1 MNVKVDSR
9 KVIKGDT
16 FVALRSVNDGHQYIL
31 DAIKNGAERI
41 VCEEGIYDID
51 TLIVPDTRKYLIDYL
66 KENYYSKIKKLKLI
80 GVTGTNGKTT
90 SCFLLYQA
98 LNKLGIK
105 CAYIGTIGFYI
116 DAKVSDLN
124 NTTPDILDMYE
135 MLLKCINEEVKYVVM
150 EVSSHALDI
159 GRVEGLEFDFA
170 MFTNLTRDHLN
181 YHKTMK
187 NYALAKQ
194 KLFKMLRKDGKT
206 IVNIDDRYRK
216 YFIDEKTITYGFRPS
231 KYRISKYGILNNET
245 VFNVNKDPY
254 TIKLLGKHNV
264 HNMLNVIIVLK
275 ELKIDQKRIKKIVYE
290 LIAPPGRMDI
300 IRHNDNAIIVDYAH
314 TPDAVEK
321 IIKAVKEFAKNK
333 VYTIVGCGGNR
344 DKTKRVLM
352 AKVATDLSDYVIFT
366 SDNPRN
372 EDPNEIIKDMVDRL
386 DNINYEIEV
395 NREKAIKKGIQKLNN
410 DDILLLLGKG
420 HETYQIIGDK
430 KIDFDDKKVVLD
442 NL

>member
-41 VCEEGIYDID
+41 VCEEGAYDVE
-51 TLIVPDTRKYLIDYL
+51 TMIVPDTRKYLIDYL

>member
-16 FVALRSVNDGHQYIL
+16 FVALRSVNDGHQYIN
-31 DAIKNGAERI
+31 DAIKNGAEKI
-41 VCEEGIYDID
+41 VCEEGKYDVP
-51 TLIVPDTRKYLIDYL
+51 TLIVPDTRKYLTDYL
-66 KENYYSKIKKLKLI
+66 KTNYYSKIEQLKLI

-105 CAYIGTIGFYI
+105 CAYIGTVGFYI
-116 DAKVSDLN
+116 DGKVSDLN
-124 NTTPDILDMYE
+124 NTTPDILEMYE
-135 MLLKCINEEVKYVVM
+135 MLLKCSSEKVKYVAM
-150 EVSSHALDI
+150 EVSSHALDM
-159 GRVEGLEFDFA
+159 GRVEGLEFDFV

-187 NYALAKQ
+187 RYALAKQ
-194 KLFKMLRKDGKT
+194 RLFKMLRKDGKSV
-206 IVNIDDRYRK
+206 VNIDDRYRK
-216 YFIDEKTITYGFRPS
+216 YFIDEKTITYGLKPS
-231 KYRISKYGILNNET
+231 KYRISKYNIVNNKT
-245 VFNVNKDPY
+245 VFNVNKDSY
-254 TIKLLGKHNV
+254 TTKLLGKHNV
-264 HNMLNVIIVLK
+264 YNMLNVIIVLN
-275 ELKIDQKRIKKIVYE
+275 ELKIETKKIKGIIYE
-290 LIAPPGRMDI
+290 LVAPPGRMDI
-300 IRHNDNAIIVDYAH
+300 IHHNDNIIIVDYAH

-344 DKTKRVLM
+344 DKTKRMIM
-352 AKVATDLSDYVIFT
+352 AKVATDLSDHVIFT

-372 EDPNEIIKDMVDRL
+372 EKPDDIIKDMVYKL
-386 DNINYEIEV
+386 DNTNYEIEV
-395 NREKAIKKGIQKLNN
+395 NREKAIKRAIQKLSNN
-410 DDILLLLGKG
+410 DILLLLGKG

-430 KIDFDDKKVVLD
+430 KIEFDDKKIVLD

>member
-16 FVALRSVNDGHQYIL
+16 FVALRSINDGHQYIL

-116 DAKVSDLN
+116 DGKVSDLN

-159 GRVEGLEFDFA
+159 GRVEGLEFNFA

-194 KLFKMLRKDGKT
+194 KLFKMLRQDGKT
-206 IVNIDDRYRK
+206 IVNVDDRYRK
-216 YFIDEKTITYGFRPS
+216 YFIDDKTITYGFRPS
-231 KYRISKYGILNNET
+231 KYRISKYSIINNET
-245 VFNVNKDPY
+245 VFNVNKDSY

-275 ELKIDQKRIKKIVYE
+275 ELKIDQKRIKEIVYE

-300 IRHNDNAIIVDYAH
+300 IHHNDNAIIVDYAH

-395 NREKAIKKGIQKLNN
+395 NREKAIKKGIQKLSN

-430 KIDFDDKKVVLD
+430 TIDFDDKKVVLD

>member
-16 FVALRSVNDGHQYIL
+16 FIALRSVNDGHQYIL
-31 DAIKNGAERI
+31 DAIKNGAERV
-41 VCEEGIYDID
+41 VCEEGAYDVE
-51 TLIVPDTRKYLIDYL
+51 TMIVPDTRKYLIDYL

-170 MFTNLTRDHLN
+170 IFTNLTRDHLN

-372 EDPNEIIKDMVDRL
+372 EDPDEIIKDMVDRL